1 MRHRRKLRATF
12 GKDPVKHSSTLVD
25 NTGPGVGS
33 FFAHVLYKTDVGLRI
48 SSGGVQTIRDTA
60 NTEEVI
66 NVGDVIKYMN
76 ICLEA
81 SPRGTDPTILN
92 DNAGWL
98 EWAVCWQQEPTQ
110 LVVPTVANIGILT
123 LGVICSHIFRQ
134 NCLMTGCF
142 PIGTRQAMSQDIK
155 IKLPQKCVKIL
166 MGSRLTIFCYI
177 RTSKSTDTRTD
188 SHRLIASSHFKC
200 YS

>member
-1 MRHRRKLRATF
+1 M
-12 GKDPVKHSSTLVD
+12 GKIPVKHSSCLVD
-25 NTGPGVGS
+25 NTGPGVGTIFS
-33 FFAHVLYKTDVGLRI
+33 HEIFVTDVGVRGLA
-48 SSGGVQTIRDTA
+48 GQVQTIKDSAT
-60 NTEEVI
+60 NEKTC
-66 NVGDVIKYMN
+66 NVGDLIKYVN

-81 SPRGTDPTILN
+81 SPRGASPTDDN

-98 EWAVCWQQEPTQ
+98 EWAVIFQEERNAIPT
-110 LVVPTVANIGILT
+110 TANLGVCT
-123 LGVICSHIFRQ
+123 LGVIASHAFRE

-142 PIGTRQAMSQDIK
+142 PLGTKQAMAQDIK
-155 IKLPQKCVKIL
+155 IKLPRKCCRLRQGFIL
-166 MGSRLTIFCYI
+166 QCLCYV